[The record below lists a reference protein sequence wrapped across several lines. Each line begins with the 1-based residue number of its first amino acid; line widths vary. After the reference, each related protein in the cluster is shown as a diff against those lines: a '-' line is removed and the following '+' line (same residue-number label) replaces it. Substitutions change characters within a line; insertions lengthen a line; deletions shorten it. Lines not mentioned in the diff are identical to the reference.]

1 MRGLVCAGIKSLI
14 YLQYIHLVTLMSRGS
29 DALARSKSNVPRSLV
44 RALLSSEETQIYT
57 LHFTML
63 TSLQ

>member
-29 DALARSKSNVPRSLV
+29 DASRPWLDPSQTSLV
-44 RALLSSEETQIYT
+44 RPLLSSEETQIYT
-57 LHFTML
+57 LHFTMV